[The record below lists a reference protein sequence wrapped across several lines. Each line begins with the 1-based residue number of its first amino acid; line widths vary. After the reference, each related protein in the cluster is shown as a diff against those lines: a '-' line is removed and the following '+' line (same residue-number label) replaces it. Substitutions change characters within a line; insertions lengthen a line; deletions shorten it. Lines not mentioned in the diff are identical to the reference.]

1 MKAFFSYRS
10 LAASAAAATL
20 ITALGGC
27 APMVLGGAA
36 VMTGMVATDR
46 RTAGTQIDD
55 QTIEIQVT
63 NALSP
68 VLGGKGHVSVTSYNR
83 QVLLTG
89 EVPTAQLQLA
99 AQQTAQKIEK
109 VRSVVNDLAVL
120 PDATTSQMSED
131 ALTTGKVKAAMI
143 DAKGFPSGAVK
154 VITERG
160 NVYLLGIVTA
170 AEADQAAE
178 IARSTSGV
186 KKVVKVFDIITPA
199 ELQQLKPATPPASAP
214 APAS

>member
-20 ITALGGC
+20 VAALGGC

-63 NALSP
+63 NALTP

-143 DAKGFPSGAVK
+143 DAKGVPSGAVK

-214 APAS
+214 APTS